1 MQILPLLQS
10 SSGTTAQ
17 SGQTA
22 GTQATSFAA
31 LLGKYAA
38 SGTSG
43 TTTRSSASSS
53 TIGNPLD
60 AANTPNGADLANL
73 KLTKEDIA
81 ALRDELL
88 SRGFTTAEI
97 NDMEA
102 GAESG
107 SGMTW
112 GQMLAKVQKKVSSDS
127 SQDQREIPTGEQAQL
142 LGFFGKL
149 GFTAD
154 ESQQLVDSL
163 AKGETESVW
172 NAVNAKVSGLSSE
185 STVSLN
191 AAEMASLARNLNL
204 SDSAQSRISALFEQ
218 SNASE
223 GLSGEGL
230 RTAISLVQ
238 NELSTKTAQE
248 IQSLS
253 DFRQAAS
260 TVLHSAWE
268 KSSTKER
275 SDIHEDDVA
284 RKAAQVVAMSAES
297 QEGDAPKEAGQPAS
311 QAKLDMLADVPQ
323 TGTSPLAREA
333 GAASRETEATS
344 AKTQSTDAAPRDVA
358 LEAQPASS
366 QARTDSQQATVSS
379 PQTEAAFTMTQSS
392 DAAPRDAALEAQL
405 ASAKAQTGNQQST
418 ASTPQTQAV
427 VMAAKHASSLTP
439 PTTVSPQA
447 ATAQPQPTPVQV
459 QTQAGDQKFPVT
471 SSQPGAAGT
480 LPAGTDSRTQVAS
493 VQIQSSSAQAQISAP
508 ALSVTGPQVQ
518 ILAAQASTKTAA
530 PDAASRPSA
539 SRDAGNTG
547 PARDA
552 GSVTS
557 AGGQGPV
564 PPASELTTAPSGRDS
579 GQAGKDSS
587 GTAGSKNQAQ
597 TTATGTSPS
606 GTRYE
611 QVAAVQP
618 DNAARTVSVPSEGQD
633 AKTSATT
640 SGLAGSNQPN
650 PSAAAQPEKDAGAGK
665 RQADAPLRMNA
676 DTDTSPSAA
685 GQARTEE
692 GGSGSSTKGQAT
704 SGGTAMPG
712 ATAATPVS
720 LTAAH
725 GTKADAA
732 TPQQTVYQNPSALT
746 QQVGNGLLQNMGQG
760 TRQVTLNLQPEDL
773 GNLSVTLTVKEKE
786 VRAVI
791 KADSPETSSL
801 LQDQVATIRKNLE
814 DQGFKV
820 TKLDVQ
826 TGLAQD
832 NANARQGGAEQQAQA
847 RQQQENLGR
856 QRSSMRLVQ
865 AGAAELAETLTSAG
879 YVPTNLSSGSSGLD
893 LFA

>member
-17 SGQTA
+17 SGQTT

-31 LLGKYAA
+31 LLDKYAA

-53 TIGNPLD
+53 TIGNPLE

-88 SRGFTTAEI
+88 SRGFTTVEI
-97 NDMEA
+97 DDMEA
-102 GAESG
+102 GVEGG

-112 GQMLAKVQKKVSSDS
+112 GQMMAKVQKKVASGN
-127 SQDQREIPTGEQAQL
+127 SQDQHEIPTGEQAQL

-172 NAVNAKVSGLSSE
+172 NAVNAKVSGLSAD

-230 RTAISLVQ
+230 RTAMSLVQ

-268 KSSTKER
+268 KSSSKER

-284 RKAAQVVAMSAES
+284 RKAAQAVAMSAAS
-297 QEGDAPKEAGQPAS
+297 QDGDVATNEAGQPAS
-311 QAKLDMLADVPQ
+311 QAKLTLLADVPAAGSQ
-323 TGTSPLAREA
+323 TSGHTA
-333 GAASRETEATS
+333 
-344 AKTQSTDAAPRDVA
+344 
-358 LEAQPASS
+358 
-366 QARTDSQQATVSS
+366 
-379 PQTEAAFTMTQSS
+379 QTEASQ
-392 DAAPRDAALEAQL
+392 
-405 ASAKAQTGNQQST
+405 ASAQSPTQTLAQTAGS
-418 ASTPQTQAV
+418 ASPSQAL
-427 VMAAKHASSLTP
+427 SGT
-439 PTTVSPQA
+439 
-447 ATAQPQPTPVQV
+447 VQV
-459 QTQAGDQKFPVT
+459 QVSAG
-471 SSQPGAAGT
+471 
-480 LPAGTDSRTQVAS
+480 
-493 VQIQSSSAQAQISAP
+493 QAQNAAP
-508 ALSVTGPQVQ
+508 QLSVTAPQVQ
-518 ILAAQASTKTAA
+518 VLAAQEQAAVSPAPMAAGPMVSATKSQSQ
-530 PDAASRPSA
+530 AASAPGVSA
-539 SRDAGNTG
+539 
-547 PARDA
+547 
-552 GSVTS
+552 
-557 AGGQGPV
+557 
-564 PPASELTTAPSGRDS
+564 
-579 GQAGKDSS
+579 
-587 GTAGSKNQAQ
+587 TAGTQQVRS
-597 TTATGTSPS
+597 TATL
-606 GTRYE
+606 
-611 QVAAVQP
+611 P
-618 DNAARTVSVPSEGQD
+618 DNAAVAATVSDKGNGGT
-633 AKTSATT
+633 ASATT
-640 SGLAGSNQPN
+640 TGQVE
-650 PSAAAQPEKDAGAGK
+650 AAQPIQSAASPSEKDGNGAGGAGK
-665 RQADAPLRMNA
+665 RQSEGALNLGAETNA
-676 DTDTSPSAA
+676 TTSAA
-685 GQARTEE
+685 NREGNEE
-692 GGSGSSTKGQAT
+692 GGFDLPDTGRASSDR
-704 SGGTAMPG
+704 TAMSG
-712 ATAATPVS
+712 ATAPTPVS
-720 LTAAH
+720 LNAAH
-725 GTKADAA
+725 TGKASTA
-732 TPQQTVYQNPSALT
+732 TTSQPSAYQT
-746 QQVGNGLLQNMGQG
+746 PGTVAQQVENTLLQNMGQG
-760 TRQVTLNLQPEDL
+760 SRQITLILQPEEL

-791 KADSPETSSL
+791 KADSPETSAL
-801 LQDQVATIRKNLE
+801 LQDQVATIRKGLE

-832 NANARQGGAEQQAQA
+832 NPSSRQGGAEQQAQA
-847 RQQQENLGR
+847 RQQQENFDRL
-856 QRSSMRLVQ
+856 RSSMRNLP
-865 AGAAELAETLTSAG
+865 GNETTLAEALTTAS
-879 YVPTNLSSGSSGLD
+879 YVPTNLSSGSGGLD